1 VGADQ
6 AVQLMLDHKRCDR
19 RDIDHLMAQ
28 RLRIITNQSLATRLA
43 VARMMDDHLLALLSG
58 EQLAA
63 GAGMALLA
71 SSLAARAFALLLSA
85 C

>member
-19 RDIDHLMAQ
+19 RNLDHLVAQ
-28 RLRIITNQSLATRLA
+28 WLGIVTGQSFTTRLA
-43 VARMMDDHLLALLSG
+43 VAGVMVDHLLALLRG

-63 GAGMALLA
+63 GAGMALLSA
-71 SSLAARAFALLLSA
+71 PLTARAFACLLTTF
-85 C
+85 